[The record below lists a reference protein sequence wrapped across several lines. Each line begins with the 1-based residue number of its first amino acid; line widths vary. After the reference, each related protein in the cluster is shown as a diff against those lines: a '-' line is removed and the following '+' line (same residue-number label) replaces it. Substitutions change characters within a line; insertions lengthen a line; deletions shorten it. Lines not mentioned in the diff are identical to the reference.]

1 MLERGVSLQLYEVSP
16 RLAYSLTLPLAGS
29 RLRLDFKRG
38 VGRHLS
44 FLFVDA
50 VDLGPTRAVVQPPG
64 KFGQL
69 FFRPHGVHLHP
80 PVIEVSHISAE
91 AEFGRDT
98 LRKIPEPY
106 ALHAPAHSP
115 AAGG

>member
-1 MLERGVSLQLYEVSP
+1 MEDQS
-16 RLAYSLTLPLAGS
+16 S

-38 VGRHLS
+38 VGAHLS

-50 VDLGPTRAVVQPPG
+50 VYLGPARAVVQPPG

-80 PVIEVSHISAE
+80 AVIEVSHISAE

-98 LRKIPEPY
+98 LRKISEPY
-106 ALHAPAHSP
+106 ALHAPAHPP
-115 AAGG
+115 AAGDLRDSRFRAHAKAVFRISWIRVS